1 MRRRSMVRNLIGTLS
16 MFVVLLAL
24 VVVIL
29 LLDNWTWANFSAH

>member
-1 MRRRSMVRNLIGTLS
+1 MRRRSFARNLIGTLS
-16 MFVVLLAL
+16 MFVVVLAF